1 MKLMIQSLFLDDLED
16 TPIPF
21 SKGSLNPVVAKD
33 GADRFRVSLLLLE
46 TP

>member
-1 MKLMIQSLFLDDLED
+1 MIQSHFLDDLED

-21 SKGSLNPVVAKD
+21 SKGSLNPVVAKND
-33 GADRFRVSLLLLE
+33 ADLFRVSLLLLE